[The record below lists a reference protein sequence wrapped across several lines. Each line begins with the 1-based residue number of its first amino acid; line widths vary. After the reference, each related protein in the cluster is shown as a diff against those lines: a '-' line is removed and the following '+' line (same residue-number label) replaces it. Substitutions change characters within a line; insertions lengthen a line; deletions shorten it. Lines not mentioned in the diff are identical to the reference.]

1 MPNPLTSSVVPSR
14 SATDRVFRLTHHAL
28 LLTGLTALLLPGRLV
43 SQPQAVSSAVNAQIA
58 RGIQLLQ
65 SGQFAAA
72 KAQFTAAVKA
82 GPTSAAA
89 FTWRGIC
96 ENRLKQYREATT
108 DFAAALRIDPADQPS
123 HYNLA
128 LSLIRLNQPDAAIHQ
143 LEIVVAAAPDA
154 VDAQYNLA
162 ILLEGKRSFTQA
174 AEHLDVAYRTQPNE
188 LGVAQHLLLDDL
200 AINKTTD
207 ADEILKHLQ
216 LASTPPE
223 AQARI
228 GAELVENGYFAQA
241 ASLIETA
248 RPRLPASSELD
259 LLLARAYIGSREDFK
274 AIDLLKGSQLNDRS
288 GQRAYLEGLA
298 YMAVGASQ
306 EAIDAFRAA
315 AEANPA
321 PRCKYALRIGDV
333 EMHAGEPER
342 ALGLQELREAVRL
355 DPRNAAYSIA
365 VGRGLLE
372 ADHAGEALPY
382 LEQAHAQGREEAVRN
397 LLLGIAQAATS
408 GVTAAEPSLQRAI
421 ELDPSI
427 ALSHNLLGFCYFQV
441 GDYAQAA
448 KSYKSASDLSPQ
460 TSRFAYD
467 TALAL
472 ERQNQVPEAIPYAER
487 AVKLDPSSAMD
498 HYLLGKLYGDSE
510 RKQEAIRELQTAI
523 QLNPALDYPYYVLA
537 RMYLRMGDTPKA
549 QELNAKFQQLKK
561 DQFKLHGVAS
571 MSSAPSDKVSPAALL
586 AGDQMDPETSGP
598 KTEH

>member
-1 MPNPLTSSVVPSR
+1 MHNPLTSSFAPSP
-14 SATDRVFRLTHHAL
+14 SAPDRVFRLTHRVL
-28 LLTGLTALLLPGRLV
+28 LLAGLTALLLPGRLV
-43 SQPQAVSSAVNAQIA
+43 SQPQTVSSAANAQIA

-72 KAQFTAAVKA
+72 KAQFTVAIKVD
-82 GPTSAAA
+82 PTSAAA
-89 FTWRGIC
+89 LTWRGIC

-108 DFAAALRIDPADQPS
+108 DFTAALRIDPADQPS

-162 ILLEGKRSFTQA
+162 ILLEGKRSYTQA
-174 AEHLDVAYRTQPNE
+174 AEHLNVAYRTQPNE

-200 AINKTTD
+200 AINKTSD

-228 GAELVENGYFAQA
+228 GAELIENGYFAQA

-248 RPRLPASSELD
+248 RARLPASSELD

-274 AIDLLKGSQLNDRS
+274 AIDLLKGSQQIDRS
-288 GQRAYLEGLA
+288 GQRDYLEGLA

-315 AEANPA
+315 AQANPRDA
-321 PRCKYALRIGDV
+321 GTHFELGMLQ
-333 EMHAGEPER
+333 MHAGEPER
-342 ALGLQELREAVRL
+342 AQGLQELREAVRL
-355 DPRNAAYSIA
+355 DPQNAAYSIA
-365 VGRGLLE
+365 VGRALLE

-397 LLLGIAQAATS
+397 LLLGIAQAAAS
-408 GVTAAEPSLQRAI
+408 GVTAAEPSLQRAV

-448 KSYKSASDLSPQ
+448 KSYKAASDLSPQ
-460 TSRFAYD
+460 TGRFAYD
-467 TALAL
+467 AALAL
-472 ERQNQVPEAIPYAER
+472 ERQNQVTEAIPYAEK
-487 AVKLDPSSAMD
+487 AVTLAPTSAMD
-498 HYLLGKLYGDSE
+498 HYLLGKLYGNTE

-523 QLNPALDYPYYVLA
+523 QLNPGLDYPYYVLA
-537 RMYLRMGDTPKA
+537 RIYLRMGDAPKA
-549 QELNAKFQQLKK
+549 QELNAKFQQLKR

-598 KTEH
+598 KTER

>member
-1 MPNPLTSSVVPSR
+1 MQNPLTSSVAPSR
-14 SATDRVFRLTHHAL
+14 SAADGVLRLTHHAL
-28 LLTGLTALLLPGRLV
+28 LLAGLTALVLPGRLV
-43 SQPQAVSSAVNAQIA
+43 SQPQAVSSAANARIA
-58 RGIQLLQ
+58 QGIQLLQ

-72 KAQFTAAVKA
+72 KAKFTAAVKA
-82 GPTSAAA
+82 DPTSAAA
-89 FTWRGIC
+89 LTWRGIC
-96 ENRLKQYREATT
+96 ENRLKQYHEATT

-174 AEHLDVAYRTQPNE
+174 AEHLLVAYRTQPNE

-200 AINKTTD
+200 AINKTAD

-216 LASTPPE
+216 SASTPPE

-248 RPRLPASSELD
+248 RARLPASSELD

-274 AIDLLKGSQLNDRS
+274 AIDLLKGSQQIDRS
-288 GQRAYLEGLA
+288 GRRAYLEGLA

-315 AEANPA
+315 AEANPRDA
-321 PRCKYALRIGDV
+321 STHFELGMLQ
-333 EMHAGEPER
+333 MHAGAPER
-342 ALGLQELREAVRL
+342 LLGLQELREAVRL
-355 DPRNAAYSIA
+355 DPQNSAYSIA
-365 VGRGLLE
+365 VGRVLLE
-372 ADHAGEALPY
+372 TDHAGEALPY
-382 LEQAHAQGREEAVRN
+382 LEQARAQGREEAVRN

-408 GVTAAEPSLQRAI
+408 GVTAAEPSLQRAV
-421 ELDPSI
+421 ELDPSM
-427 ALSHNLLGFCYFQV
+427 ALSHNLLGFCYFQI

-448 KSYKSASDLSPQ
+448 KSYKAASDLSPQ
-460 TSRFAYD
+460 TGRFAYD

-472 ERQNQVPEAIPYAER
+472 ERQNQVTEAIPYAEK
-487 AVKLDPSSAMD
+487 AVTLDSSSAMD
-498 HYLLGKLYGDSE
+498 HYLLGKLYGNTE

-537 RMYLRMGDTPKA
+537 RIYLRMGDTPKA
-549 QELNAKFQQLKK
+549 QELNAKFQQLKRE
-561 DQFKLHGVAS
+561 QFKLHGVAS

-586 AGDQMDPETSGP
+586 AGGQMDPETSGA
-598 KTEH
+598 KTEP

>member
-1 MPNPLTSSVVPSR
+1 MQNPLKPSVAPSR
-14 SATDRVFRLTHHAL
+14 SAPDRVLRLTHHAL
-28 LLTGLTALLLPGRLV
+28 LLAGLTALLLPGRLV
-43 SQPQAVSSAVNAQIA
+43 SQPQAVSRAAQA
-58 RGIQLLQ
+58 QVVRGIQLLQ

-72 KAQFTAAVKA
+72 KAQFTAAIKA
-82 GPTSAAA
+82 YPTSAAA
-89 FTWRGIC
+89 LTWRGIC
-96 ENRLKQYREATT
+96 ENRLKQYHEATT

-200 AINKTTD
+200 AINKTAD

-216 LASTPPE
+216 LANTPPE

-228 GAELVENGYFAQA
+228 GAELVENGFFAQA

-274 AIDLLKGSQLNDRS
+274 AIDILKGSEQNDRS

-315 AEANPA
+315 AEANPRDA
-321 PRCKYALRIGDV
+321 STHFELGILQ
-333 EMHAGEPER
+333 MHAGEPGR
-342 ALGLQELREAVRL
+342 ALGLEELREAVRL
-355 DPRNAAYSIA
+355 DRQNATYGIA
-365 VGRGLLE
+365 VGRALLE
-372 ADHAGEALPY
+372 ADHTAEALPY

-448 KSYKSASDLSPQ
+448 KSYKAASDLNPQ
-460 TSRFAYD
+460 TGRFAYD

-472 ERQNQVPEAIPYAER
+472 ERQNQVPEAIPYAEK
-487 AVKLDPSSAMD
+487 AVTLDPSSATD
-498 HYLLGKLYGDSE
+498 HYLLGKLYGNME
-510 RKQEAIRELQTAI
+510 RKQEAIRELLTAI
-523 QLNPALDYPYYVLA
+523 HLNPTLDYPYYVLA

-549 QELNAKFQQLKK
+549 QELNARFQQLKK

-598 KTEH
+598 KTER

>member
-1 MPNPLTSSVVPSR
+1 MQNPLTSSVPPSR
-14 SATDRVFRLTHHAL
+14 SAPDRVFRLTHHAL
-28 LLTGLTALLLPGRLV
+28 LLAGVTALLLPGRLV
-43 SQPQAVSSAVNAQIA
+43 SQPQAPSSAANAQLA
-58 RGIQLLQ
+58 SGIQLLQ

-72 KAQFTAAVKA
+72 KAHFTAAVKA
-82 GPTSAAA
+82 DPTSAAA

-123 HYNLA
+123 HFNLA

-162 ILLEGKRSFTQA
+162 ILLEDKRSFTQA

-248 RPRLPASSELD
+248 RPRLPSSSELD

-274 AIDLLKGSQLNDRS
+274 AIDLLKGSQQNDRS

-306 EAIDAFRAA
+306 EAIDAFRVA
-315 AEANPA
+315 AEANPRDA
-321 PRCKYALRIGDV
+321 STHFELGMLQ
-333 EMHAGEPER
+333 MHAGEPER

-355 DPRNAAYSIA
+355 DPQNAAYSIA

-397 LLLGIAQAATS
+397 LLLGIAQAASS
-408 GVTAAEPSLQRAI
+408 GVTAAEPALQRAI

-498 HYLLGKLYGDSE
+498 HYLLGKLYGDTE

-537 RMYLRMGDTPKA
+537 RIYLRMGDTPKA